1 MQPSDS
7 FVNTLQQ
14 WTEIFMRHSMRDFI
28 RYSKEKGLSMSQIG
42 ALFHINRGASG
53 VSGLGDHLGVTNAAA
68 SQMLDRLFH
77 LQLINRSEDPHDR
90 RAKQI
95 VLTDEGRQVLKES
108 IQARQSWMD
117 SLAATLSPE
126 EKEQVTAALRILIE
140 KAKEIEQ
147 QPEFLR

>member
-1 MQPSDS
+1 MPPSDS
-7 FVNTLQQ
+7 FVATLHQ

-42 ALFHINRGASG
+42 ALFHINSGASG

-68 SQMLDRLFH
+68 SQMLDRLFN

-95 VLTDEGRQVLKES
+95 VLTDEGRRVLQES

-117 SLAATLSPE
+117 GLADTLSPD
-126 EKEQVTAALRILIE
+126 EKEQVTAALRLLIE
-140 KAKEIEQ
+140 RTRQIEQ
-147 QPEFLR
+147 EPEI